1 MVSLV
6 SQMLELHKSKAGA
19 QTQSAQDVR
28 GAGRQIRTVA
38 VRESIDELVYK
49 LSHYGD
55 DI

>member
-6 SQMLELHKSKAGA
+6 SQMLELLKSKAGA